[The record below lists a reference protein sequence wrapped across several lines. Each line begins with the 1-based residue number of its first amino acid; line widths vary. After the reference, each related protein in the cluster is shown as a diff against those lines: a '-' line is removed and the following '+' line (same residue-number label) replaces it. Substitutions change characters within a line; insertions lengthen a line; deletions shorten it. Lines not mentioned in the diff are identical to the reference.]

1 MGIPILYLLMA
12 STGITRFTGGM
23 LGASVI
29 VDVPQ
34 PTKAIINVRVA
45 GHPVIVDGRAE
56 TLEDGRIVMDDD
68 TQRRLLNRGI
78 IIHSMEVTK
87 DMIVVTAR
95 IPFIGNRRVVLKR
108 QVS

>member
-1 MGIPILYLLMA
+1 MHNVYVLMTIA
-12 STGITRFTGGM
+12 SMTRFTGGM

-56 TLEDGRIVMDDD
+56 TLEDGRIVMDDA
-68 TQRRLLNRGI
+68 TQTQLCNRGI
-78 IIHSMEVTK
+78 TIHSLEVTEYT
-87 DMIVVTAR
+87 IIVTAR
-95 IPFIGNRRVVLKR
+95 IPFIGKRRVVLKR
-108 QVS
+108 QES